1 MKKMPAKLKIIWQHE
16 RWGVF
21 EKLDYLWRKHHK
33 MRIEIVKGQT
43 LWEALE
49 KENIVIDRPCGG
61 NGICGGCAVFV
72 EGVGNVASC
81 RFSKPGI

>member
-1 MKKMPAKLKIIWQHE
+1 
-16 RWGVF
+16 
-21 EKLDYLWRKHHK
+21 

-81 RFSKPGI
+81 RFSKPGIYEVELPEKFTFDIVSSGKEN